1 MAQSASRY
9 SPLAL
14 IVLAMLTEAPMH
26 AYRIQQ
32 LVKLR
37 GKDEVVNVKQ
47 RNSLY
52 QTIER
57 LQRDAL
63 IAVRETERDGAFPE
77 RTVYE
82 VTDAGRDTARMWLRE
97 QLARPARE
105 YPSFPAA
112 LSVLPLL
119 SVEDARR
126 QFEARVAALE
136 AELARLDETQNAAL
150 AMQIPRLFLLDGEL
164 MRVTLEA
171 ELDWVRSVIGH
182 LKVGALTWSEAWL
195 REVAARFAQANSPDS
210 PDSADSD

>member
-1 MAQSASRY
+1 
-9 SPLAL
+9 
-14 IVLAMLTEAPMH
+14 MLTEAPMH

-37 GKDEVVNVKQ
+37 GKDEIVNVRQ

-82 VTDAGRDTARMWLRE
+82 ITDAGRDTARMWLRE

-105 YPSFPAA
+105 FPSFPAA

-119 SVEDARR
+119 SADDARR
-126 QFEARVAALE
+126 QLEARAAALE
-136 AELARLDETQNAAL
+136 AELARLDETHDAAL

-171 ELDWVRSVIGH
+171 ELDWVRSIVEH

-195 REVAARFAQANSPDS
+195 REVAARFAQADS
-210 PDSADSD
+210 PDSE

>member
-1 MAQSASRY
+1 MAQYASRY

-14 IVLAMLTEAPMH
+14 VVLAMLTEAPMH

-32 LVKLR
+32 LIKLR

-77 RTVYE
+77 RTVYDI
-82 VTDAGRDTARMWLRE
+82 TDVGRDTARMWLRE
-97 QLARPARE
+97 QLAQPARE
-105 YPSFPAA
+105 FPSFPAA

-119 SVEDARR
+119 SADDARR
-126 QFEARVAALE
+126 QLEARAAALE
-136 AELARLDETQNAAL
+136 AELARLDETQDAAL

-164 MRVTLEA
+164 MRATLEA
-171 ELDWVRSVIGH
+171 ELDWVRSVVEH

-195 REVAARFAQANSPDS
+195 REVAARFAQADS
-210 PDSADSD
+210 PDSE

>member
-1 MAQSASRY
+1 MAPPASRY

-14 IVLAMLTEAPMH
+14 VVLAMLTEAPMH

-82 VTDAGRDTARMWLRE
+82 ITDAGRDTARMWLRE
-97 QLARPARE
+97 QLAQPARE

-119 SVEDARR
+119 SADDARR
-126 QFEARVAALE
+126 QLEARAAALE
-136 AELARLDETQNAAL
+136 AELARLDEAQDAAL
-150 AMQIPRLFLLDGEL
+150 AMHIPRLFLLDGEL
-164 MRVTLEA
+164 TRVTLEA
-171 ELDWVRSVIGH
+171 ELDWVRSIVEH

-195 REVAARFAQANSPDS
+195 REVAARFAQADS
-210 PDSADSD
+210 SDSD

>member
-1 MAQSASRY
+1 MARY

-14 IVLAMLTEAPMH
+14 VVLAMLTEAPMH

-82 VTDAGRDTARMWLRE
+82 ITSAGRDTARMWLRE
-97 QLARPARE
+97 QLAQPARE

-119 SVEDARR
+119 SADDARR
-126 QFEARVAALE
+126 QFEARAAALE
-136 AELARLDETQNAAL
+136 AELARLDEAHDAAL

-171 ELDWVRSVIGH
+171 ELEWVRRVVEH

-195 REVAARFAQANSPDS
+195 REVAARFAQADASDS
-210 PDSADSD
+210 E

>member
-1 MAQSASRY
+1 MTRY

-14 IVLAMLTEAPMH
+14 VVLAMLTETPMH

-37 GKDEVVNVKQ
+37 GKDEIVNVRQ

-63 IAVRETERDGAFPE
+63 IAIRETERDGAFPE

-82 VTDAGRDTARMWLRE
+82 ITDAGRDTARMWLRE

-105 YPSFPAA
+105 FPSFPAA

-119 SVEDARR
+119 SADDARR
-126 QFEARVAALE
+126 QLEARAAALE
-136 AELARLDETQNAAL
+136 AELARLDETHDAAL

-164 MRVTLEA
+164 MRVTLGA
-171 ELDWVRSVIGH
+171 ELDWVRSIVEH

-195 REVAARFAQANSPDS
+195 REVAARFAQADS
-210 PDSADSD
+210 PDSE

>member
-1 MAQSASRY
+1 
-9 SPLAL
+9 
-14 IVLAMLTEAPMH
+14 MLTEAPMH

-37 GKDEVVNVKQ
+37 GKDEIVNVRQ

-82 VTDAGRDTARMWLRE
+82 ITDAGRDTARMWLRE

-105 YPSFPAA
+105 FPSFPAA

-119 SVEDARR
+119 SADDARR
-126 QFEARVAALE
+126 QLEARAAALE
-136 AELARLDETQNAAL
+136 AELARLDETHDAAL

-171 ELDWVRSVIGH
+171 ELDWVRCIVEH

-195 REVAARFAQANSPDS
+195 REVAARFAQADS
-210 PDSADSD
+210 PDSE

>member
-1 MAQSASRY
+1 MARY

-14 IVLAMLTEAPMH
+14 VVLAMLTEAPMH

-57 LQRDAL
+57 LRRDAR
-63 IAVRETERDGAFPE
+63 IAVREAERDGAFPE

-82 VTDAGRDTARMWLRE
+82 ITSAGRDTARMWLRG
-97 QLARPARE
+97 QLAQAARE

-119 SVEDARR
+119 AADDARR
-126 QFEARVAALE
+126 QFEA
-136 AELARLDETQNAAL
+136 
-150 AMQIPRLFLLDGEL
+150 
-164 MRVTLEA
+164 
-171 ELDWVRSVIGH
+171 
-182 LKVGALTWSEAWL
+182 
-195 REVAARFAQANSPDS
+195 
-210 PDSADSD
+210 

>member
-1 MAQSASRY
+1 MAPPASRY

-14 IVLAMLTEAPMH
+14 VVLAMLTEAPMH

-82 VTDAGRDTARMWLRE
+82 ITDAGRDTARMWLRE
-97 QLARPARE
+97 QLAQPARE

-119 SVEDARR
+119 SADDARR
-126 QFEARVAALE
+126 QLEARAAALE
-136 AELARLDETQNAAL
+136 AELARLDEAQDAAL
-150 AMQIPRLFLLDGEL
+150 TMQIPRLFLLDGEL
-164 MRVTLEA
+164 TRVTLEA
-171 ELDWVRSVIGH
+171 ELDWVRSIVEH

-195 REVAARFAQANSPDS
+195 REVAARFAQADS
-210 PDSADSD
+210 SDSD

>member
-1 MAQSASRY
+1 MARY

-14 IVLAMLTEAPMH
+14 VVLAMLTEAPMH

-82 VTDAGRDTARMWLRE
+82 ITSAGRDTARMWLRE
-97 QLARPARE
+97 QLAQPARE

-119 SVEDARR
+119 SADDARR
-126 QFEARVAALE
+126 HFEARAAALE
-136 AELARLDETQNAAL
+136 AELARLDEAHDAAL

-171 ELDWVRSVIGH
+171 ELEWVRRVVEH

-195 REVAARFAQANSPDS
+195 REVAARFAQADASDS
-210 PDSADSD
+210 E

>member
-1 MAQSASRY
+1 MARY

-14 IVLAMLTEAPMH
+14 VVLAMLTEAPMH

-37 GKDEVVNVKQ
+37 GKDEIVNVRQ

-82 VTDAGRDTARMWLRE
+82 ITDAGRDTARMWLRE

-105 YPSFPAA
+105 FPSFPAA

-119 SVEDARR
+119 SADDARR
-126 QFEARVAALE
+126 QLEARAAALE
-136 AELARLDETQNAAL
+136 AELARLDETHDAAL

-171 ELDWVRSVIGH
+171 ELDWVRSIVEH

-195 REVAARFAQANSPDS
+195 REVAARFAQADS
-210 PDSADSD
+210 PDSE

>member
-1 MAQSASRY
+1 MAQYASRY

-14 IVLAMLTEAPMH
+14 VVLAMLTEAPMH

-32 LVKLR
+32 LIKLR

-82 VTDAGRDTARMWLRE
+82 ITDVGRDTARMWLRE
-97 QLARPARE
+97 QLAQPARE
-105 YPSFPAA
+105 FPSFPAA

-119 SVEDARR
+119 SADDARR
-126 QFEARVAALE
+126 QLEARAAALE
-136 AELARLDETQNAAL
+136 AELARLDETQDAAL

-164 MRVTLEA
+164 MRATLEA
-171 ELDWVRSVIGH
+171 ELEWVRSVVEH

-195 REVAARFAQANSPDS
+195 REVAARFAQADS
-210 PDSADSD
+210 PDSE

>member
-1 MAQSASRY
+1 
-9 SPLAL
+9 
-14 IVLAMLTEAPMH
+14 MLTEAPMH

-32 LVKLR
+32 LIKLR

-77 RTVYE
+77 RTVYDI
-82 VTDAGRDTARMWLRE
+82 TDVGRDTARMWLRE
-97 QLARPARE
+97 QLAQPARE
-105 YPSFPAA
+105 FPSFPAA

-119 SVEDARR
+119 SADDARR
-126 QFEARVAALE
+126 QLEARAAALE
-136 AELARLDETQNAAL
+136 AELARLDETQDAAL

-164 MRVTLEA
+164 MRATLEA
-171 ELDWVRSVIGH
+171 ELDWVRSVVEH

-195 REVAARFAQANSPDS
+195 REVAARFAQADS
-210 PDSADSD
+210 PDSE

>member
-1 MAQSASRY
+1 
-9 SPLAL
+9 
-14 IVLAMLTEAPMH
+14 MLTEAPMH

-32 LVKLR
+32 LIKLR

-82 VTDAGRDTARMWLRE
+82 ITDVGRDTARMWLRE
-97 QLARPARE
+97 QLAQPARE
-105 YPSFPAA
+105 FPSFPAA

-119 SVEDARR
+119 SADDARR
-126 QFEARVAALE
+126 QLEARAAALE
-136 AELARLDETQNAAL
+136 AELARLDETQDAAL

-164 MRVTLEA
+164 MRATLEA
-171 ELDWVRSVIGH
+171 ELEWVRSVVEH

-195 REVAARFAQANSPDS
+195 REVAARFAQADS
-210 PDSADSD
+210 PDSE

>member
-1 MAQSASRY
+1 MAPPASRY

-14 IVLAMLTEAPMH
+14 VVLAMLTEAPMH
-26 AYRIQQ
+26 TYRIQQ

-82 VTDAGRDTARMWLRE
+82 ITDAGRDTARMWLRE
-97 QLARPARE
+97 QLAQPARE

-119 SVEDARR
+119 SADDARR
-126 QFEARVAALE
+126 QLEARAAALE
-136 AELARLDETQNAAL
+136 AELARLDEAQDAAL

-164 MRVTLEA
+164 TRVTLEA
-171 ELDWVRSVIGH
+171 ELDWVRSIVEH

-195 REVAARFAQANSPDS
+195 REVAARFAQADS
-210 PDSADSD
+210 SDSD

>member
-1 MAQSASRY
+1 MTQYASRY

-14 IVLAMLTEAPMH
+14 VVLAMLTEAPMH

-32 LVKLR
+32 LIKLR

-82 VTDAGRDTARMWLRE
+82 ITDVGRDTARMWLRE
-97 QLARPARE
+97 QLAQPARE
-105 YPSFPAA
+105 FPSFPAA

-119 SVEDARR
+119 SADDARR
-126 QFEARVAALE
+126 QLEARAAALE
-136 AELARLDETQNAAL
+136 AELARLDETQDAAL

-164 MRVTLEA
+164 MRATLEA
-171 ELDWVRSVIGH
+171 ELEWVRSVVEH

-195 REVAARFAQANSPDS
+195 REVAARFAQADS
-210 PDSADSD
+210 PDSE

>member
-1 MAQSASRY
+1 
-9 SPLAL
+9 
-14 IVLAMLTEAPMH
+14 MLTETPMH

-37 GKDEVVNVKQ
+37 GKDEIVNVRQ

-63 IAVRETERDGAFPE
+63 IAIRETERDGAFPE

-82 VTDAGRDTARMWLRE
+82 ITDAGRDTARMWLRE

-105 YPSFPAA
+105 FPSFPAA

-119 SVEDARR
+119 SADDARR
-126 QFEARVAALE
+126 QLEARAAALE
-136 AELARLDETQNAAL
+136 AELARLDETHDAAL

-164 MRVTLEA
+164 MRVTLGA
-171 ELDWVRSVIGH
+171 ELDWVRSIVEH

-195 REVAARFAQANSPDS
+195 REVAARFAQADS
-210 PDSADSD
+210 PDSE

>member
-1 MAQSASRY
+1 
-9 SPLAL
+9 
-14 IVLAMLTEAPMH
+14 MLTETPMH

-37 GKDEVVNVKQ
+37 GKDEIVNVRQ

-77 RTVYE
+77 RTIYE
-82 VTDAGRDTARMWLRE
+82 ITDAGRDTARMWLRE

-105 YPSFPAA
+105 FPSFPAA

-119 SVEDARR
+119 SADDARR
-126 QFEARVAALE
+126 QLEARAAALE
-136 AELARLDETQNAAL
+136 AELARLDETHDAAL

-164 MRVTLEA
+164 MRVTLGA
-171 ELDWVRSVIGH
+171 ELDWVRSTVEH

-195 REVAARFAQANSPDS
+195 REVAARFAQADS
-210 PDSADSD
+210 PDSE

>member
-1 MAQSASRY
+1 
-9 SPLAL
+9 
-14 IVLAMLTEAPMH
+14 MLTEAPMH

-32 LVKLR
+32 LIKLR

-82 VTDAGRDTARMWLRE
+82 ITDVGRDTARMWLRE
-97 QLARPARE
+97 QLAQPARE
-105 YPSFPAA
+105 FPSFPAA

-119 SVEDARR
+119 SADDARR
-126 QFEARVAALE
+126 QLEARAAALE
-136 AELARLDETQNAAL
+136 AELARLDETQDAAL

-164 MRVTLEA
+164 MRATLEA
-171 ELDWVRSVIGH
+171 ELEWVRSVVEH

-195 REVAARFAQANSPDS
+195 REVAARFAQADSPDS
-210 PDSADSD
+210 PDSE

>member
-1 MAQSASRY
+1 MAQYASRY

-14 IVLAMLTEAPMH
+14 VVLAMLTEAPMH

-32 LVKLR
+32 LIKLR

-63 IAVRETERDGAFPE
+63 IAVHETERDGAFPE

-82 VTDAGRDTARMWLRE
+82 ITDVGRDTARMWLRE
-97 QLARPARE
+97 QLAQPARE
-105 YPSFPAA
+105 FPSFPAA

-119 SVEDARR
+119 SADDARR
-126 QFEARVAALE
+126 QLEARAAALE
-136 AELARLDETQNAAL
+136 AELARLDETQDAAL

-164 MRVTLEA
+164 MRATLEA
-171 ELDWVRSVIGH
+171 ELEWVRSVVEH

-195 REVAARFAQANSPDS
+195 REVAARFAQADS
-210 PDSADSD
+210 PDSE

>member
-1 MAQSASRY
+1 MARY

-14 IVLAMLTEAPMH
+14 VVLAMLTETPMH

-37 GKDEVVNVKQ
+37 GKDEIVNVRQ

-77 RTVYE
+77 RTIYE
-82 VTDAGRDTARMWLRE
+82 ITDAGRDTARMWLRE

-105 YPSFPAA
+105 FPSFPAA

-119 SVEDARR
+119 SADDARR
-126 QFEARVAALE
+126 QLEARAAALE
-136 AELARLDETQNAAL
+136 AELARLDETHDAAL

-164 MRVTLEA
+164 MRVTLGA
-171 ELDWVRSVIGH
+171 ELDWVRSTVEH

-195 REVAARFAQANSPDS
+195 REVAARFAQADS
-210 PDSADSD
+210 PDSE

>member
-150 AMQIPRLFLLDGEL
+150 AMQIRGSSCS
-164 MRVTLEA
+164 TA
-171 ELDWVRSVIGH
+171 S
-182 LKVGALTWSEAWL
+182 
-195 REVAARFAQANSPDS
+195 
-210 PDSADSD
+210 

>member
-182 LKVGALTWSEAWL
+182 LKVGALTWSEVWL
-195 REVAARFAQANSPDS
+195 REVAARFAQADS